1 MKNCIC
7 VIYIFIQYLFHFFIR
22 MNTQFNLSKKFF
34 GVRRV
39 KVILIMLTLYG
50 WGGGGAGGG

>member
-7 VIYIFIQYLFHFFIR
+7 VIYIFIKYLFHFFIR

-34 GVRRV
+34 GVRRI

-50 WGGGGAGGG
+50 WGLI